1 MIEFLIRRFVPDW
14 QQVQRTDVR
23 ERYGTLAA
31 AVGILSN
38 IFLCIIK
45 GLIGLFSGSIAV
57 TADAVNNL
65 SDAGSSVITL
75 LAFKIAGKPA
85 DEEHPYG
92 HARMEYISGM
102 AVSFIII
109 LLGLELMGS
118 SFEKI
123 LHPEEVGVSALTYLV
138 LIVSIAVKLWQ
149 GMFNRNL
156 GKRISSEALLKNGGE
171 IFRVQ
176 QTMQLVA
183 KAYGIPG
190 FQVYVLANGLFV
202 SMQEEGRTI
211 TRPVES
217 GDAAGQEHLFG
228 QEHLAS
234 RAHLASQVRYVPLS
248 SVHLGR
254 VAAVNNLSR
263 EIVAQKYTVEEASR
277 KIEQIDKLP
286 FTSNAVQTLMS
297 GLGAGAFCIL
307 FGGSLLDSAAAF
319 LSGLVLWIFVLFLTA
334 RGANKI
340 MVNILASALVTAMGV
355 LFFHLFSFGD
365 SMDMIVIGS
374 IVPLLPGVPL
384 TNSIRDYLN
393 GDYLSGTI
401 RMIDAV
407 LVACCIAL
415 GVGIVLR
422 VFQLVTA

>member
-149 GMFNRNL
+149 GMFNRSL
-156 GKRISSEALLKNGGE
+156 GKRISSEALQATAADSLNDVFSTGAVLLSTLVYQFTAIPIDGWVGMLVA
-171 IFRVQ
+171 IFITVSGVKLIMETGSPLLGQAPDPQMVRELEEKITAYDGVIGIHDLQVHNYGPGRVFATVHAEVPANRDILVSHDIIDNIEREVGHEMNLNLVIHMDPVVTDDERLNQLHAQVQ
-176 QTMQLVA
+176 QIVAGIDSDLSMHDFRAVFGPTHTNLVFDVVVP
-183 KAYGIPG
+183 PG
-190 FQVYVLANGLFV
+190 F
-202 SMQEEGRTI
+202 S
-211 TRPVES
+211 
-217 GDAAGQEHLFG
+217 
-228 QEHLAS
+228 
-234 RAHLASQVRYVPLS
+234 LS
-248 SVHLGR
+248 DSE
-254 VAAVNNLSR
+254 LSR
-263 EIVAQKYTVEEASR
+263 R
-277 KIEQIDKLP
+277 IEQQ
-286 FTSNAVQTLMS
+286 VQTLGS
-297 GLGAGAFCIL
+297 YFC
-307 FGGSLLDSAAAF
+307 
-319 LSGLVLWIFVLFLTA
+319 
-334 RGANKI
+334 
-340 MVNILASALVTAMGV
+340 
-355 LFFHLFSFGD
+355 
-365 SMDMIVIGS
+365 VIT
-374 IVPLLPGVPL
+374 VDHNYAYFPQ
-384 TNSIRDYLN
+384 N
-393 GDYLSGTI
+393 
-401 RMIDAV
+401 AK
-407 LVACCIAL
+407 
-415 GVGIVLR
+415 
-422 VFQLVTA
+422 

>member
-156 GKRISSEALLKNGGE
+156 GKRISSEALQATAADSLNDVFSTGAVLLSTLVYQFTAIPIDGW
-171 IFRVQ
+171 VG
-176 QTMQLVA
+176 MLVA
-183 KAYGIPG
+183 IFITVSGVKLIMETGSPLLGQAPDPQMVRELEEKITAYDGVIGIHDRQVHNYGPGRVFATVHAEVPANRDILVSHDIIDNIEREVGHEMNLNLVIHMDPVVTDDERLNQLHAQVQLIVAGIDSNLSMHDFRAVFGPTHTNLVFDVVVPPG
-190 FQVYVLANGLFV
+190 F
-202 SMQEEGRTI
+202 S
-211 TRPVES
+211 
-217 GDAAGQEHLFG
+217 
-228 QEHLAS
+228 
-234 RAHLASQVRYVPLS
+234 LS
-248 SVHLGR
+248 DR
-254 VAAVNNLSR
+254 ELSR
-263 EIVAQKYTVEEASR
+263 R
-277 KIEQIDKLP
+277 IEQQ
-286 FTSNAVQTLMS
+286 VQTL
-297 GLGAGAFCIL
+297 
-307 FGGSLLDSAAAF
+307 GSYF
-319 LSGLVLWIFVLFLTA
+319 
-334 RGANKI
+334 
-340 MVNILASALVTAMGV
+340 
-355 LFFHLFSFGD
+355 
-365 SMDMIVIGS
+365 
-374 IVPLLPGVPL
+374 
-384 TNSIRDYLN
+384 
-393 GDYLSGTI
+393 
-401 RMIDAV
+401 
-407 LVACCIAL
+407 
-415 GVGIVLR
+415 
-422 VFQLVTA
+422 

>member
-149 GMFNRNL
+149 GMFNRSL
-156 GKRISSEALLKNGGE
+156 GKRISSEVLQATAADSLNDVFSTGAVLLSTLVYQFTAIPIDGWVGMLVA
-171 IFRVQ
+171 IFITVSGVKLIMETGSPLLGQAPDPQMVQELEEKITAYDGVIGIHDLQVHNYGPGRVFATVHAEVPANRDILVSHDIIDNIEREVGHEMNLNLVIHMDPVVTDDERLNQLHAQVQ
-176 QTMQLVA
+176 QIVAGIDSNLSMHDFRAVFGPTHTNLVFDVVVP
-183 KAYGIPG
+183 PG
-190 FQVYVLANGLFV
+190 F
-202 SMQEEGRTI
+202 S
-211 TRPVES
+211 
-217 GDAAGQEHLFG
+217 
-228 QEHLAS
+228 
-234 RAHLASQVRYVPLS
+234 LS
-248 SVHLGR
+248 DSE
-254 VAAVNNLSR
+254 LSR
-263 EIVAQKYTVEEASR
+263 R
-277 KIEQIDKLP
+277 IEQQ
-286 FTSNAVQTLMS
+286 VQTLGS
-297 GLGAGAFCIL
+297 YFC
-307 FGGSLLDSAAAF
+307 
-319 LSGLVLWIFVLFLTA
+319 
-334 RGANKI
+334 
-340 MVNILASALVTAMGV
+340 
-355 LFFHLFSFGD
+355 
-365 SMDMIVIGS
+365 VIT
-374 IVPLLPGVPL
+374 VDHNYAYFPQ
-384 TNSIRDYLN
+384 N
-393 GDYLSGTI
+393 
-401 RMIDAV
+401 AK
-407 LVACCIAL
+407 
-415 GVGIVLR
+415 
-422 VFQLVTA
+422 

>member
-45 GLIGLFSGSIAV
+45 GLIGLFSGSIAI

-156 GKRISSEALLKNGGE
+156 GKRISSEALQATAADSLNDVFSTGAVLLSTLVYQFTAIPIDGWVGMLVA
-171 IFRVQ
+171 IFITISGVKLIMETGSPLLGQAPDPQMVQELEEKITAYDGVIGIHDLQVHNYGPGRVFATVHAEVPANRDILVSHDIIDNIEREVGHEMNLNLVIHMDPVVTDDERLNQLHAQVQ
-176 QTMQLVA
+176 QIVAGIDSNLSMHDFRAVFGPTHTNLVFDVVVP
-183 KAYGIPG
+183 PG
-190 FQVYVLANGLFV
+190 F
-202 SMQEEGRTI
+202 S
-211 TRPVES
+211 
-217 GDAAGQEHLFG
+217 
-228 QEHLAS
+228 
-234 RAHLASQVRYVPLS
+234 LS
-248 SVHLGR
+248 DSE
-254 VAAVNNLSR
+254 LSR
-263 EIVAQKYTVEEASR
+263 R
-277 KIEQIDKLP
+277 IEQQ
-286 FTSNAVQTLMS
+286 VQTLGS
-297 GLGAGAFCIL
+297 YFC
-307 FGGSLLDSAAAF
+307 
-319 LSGLVLWIFVLFLTA
+319 
-334 RGANKI
+334 
-340 MVNILASALVTAMGV
+340 
-355 LFFHLFSFGD
+355 
-365 SMDMIVIGS
+365 VIT
-374 IVPLLPGVPL
+374 VDHNYAYFPQ
-384 TNSIRDYLN
+384 N
-393 GDYLSGTI
+393 
-401 RMIDAV
+401 AK
-407 LVACCIAL
+407 
-415 GVGIVLR
+415 
-422 VFQLVTA
+422 

>member
-85 DEEHPYG
+85 DEEHPFG

-156 GKRISSEALLKNGGE
+156 GKRISSEALQATAADSLNDVFSTGAVLLSTLVYQFTAIPIDGWVGMLVA
-171 IFRVQ
+171 IFITVSGVKLIMETGSPLLGQAPDPQMVRELEEKITAYDGVIGIHDLQVHNYGPGRVFATVHAEVPANRDILVSHDIIDNIEREVGHEMNLNLVIHMDPVVTDDERLNQLHAQVQ
-176 QTMQLVA
+176 QIVAGIDSNLSMHDFRAVFGPTHTNLVFDVVVP
-183 KAYGIPG
+183 PG
-190 FQVYVLANGLFV
+190 F
-202 SMQEEGRTI
+202 S
-211 TRPVES
+211 
-217 GDAAGQEHLFG
+217 
-228 QEHLAS
+228 
-234 RAHLASQVRYVPLS
+234 LS
-248 SVHLGR
+248 DSE
-254 VAAVNNLSR
+254 LSR
-263 EIVAQKYTVEEASR
+263 R
-277 KIEQIDKLP
+277 IEQQ
-286 FTSNAVQTLMS
+286 VQTLGS
-297 GLGAGAFCIL
+297 YFC
-307 FGGSLLDSAAAF
+307 
-319 LSGLVLWIFVLFLTA
+319 
-334 RGANKI
+334 
-340 MVNILASALVTAMGV
+340 
-355 LFFHLFSFGD
+355 
-365 SMDMIVIGS
+365 VIT
-374 IVPLLPGVPL
+374 VDHNYAYFPQ
-384 TNSIRDYLN
+384 N
-393 GDYLSGTI
+393 
-401 RMIDAV
+401 AK
-407 LVACCIAL
+407 
-415 GVGIVLR
+415 
-422 VFQLVTA
+422 

>member
-149 GMFNRNL
+149 GMFNRSL
-156 GKRISSEALLKNGGE
+156 GKRISSEALQATAADSLNDVFSTGAVLLSTLVYQFTAIPIDGWVGMLVA
-171 IFRVQ
+171 IFITVSGVKLIMETGSPLLGQAPDPQMVQELEEKITAYDGVIGIHDLQVHNYGPGRVFATVHAEVPANRDILVSHDIIDNIEREVGHEMNLNLVIHMDPVVTDDERLNQLHAQVQ
-176 QTMQLVA
+176 QIVVGIDSDLSMHDFRAVFGPTHTNLVFDVVVP
-183 KAYGIPG
+183 PG
-190 FQVYVLANGLFV
+190 F
-202 SMQEEGRTI
+202 S
-211 TRPVES
+211 
-217 GDAAGQEHLFG
+217 
-228 QEHLAS
+228 
-234 RAHLASQVRYVPLS
+234 LS
-248 SVHLGR
+248 DSE
-254 VAAVNNLSR
+254 LSR
-263 EIVAQKYTVEEASR
+263 R
-277 KIEQIDKLP
+277 IEQQ
-286 FTSNAVQTLMS
+286 VQTLGS
-297 GLGAGAFCIL
+297 YFC
-307 FGGSLLDSAAAF
+307 
-319 LSGLVLWIFVLFLTA
+319 
-334 RGANKI
+334 
-340 MVNILASALVTAMGV
+340 
-355 LFFHLFSFGD
+355 
-365 SMDMIVIGS
+365 VIT
-374 IVPLLPGVPL
+374 VDHNYAYFPQ
-384 TNSIRDYLN
+384 N
-393 GDYLSGTI
+393 
-401 RMIDAV
+401 AK
-407 LVACCIAL
+407 
-415 GVGIVLR
+415 
-422 VFQLVTA
+422 

>member
-156 GKRISSEALLKNGGE
+156 GKRISSEALQATAADSLNDVFSTGAVLLSTLVYQFTAIPIDGWVGMLVA
-171 IFRVQ
+171 IFITVSGVKLIMETGSPLLGQAPDPQMVQELEEKITAYDGVIGIHDLQVHNYGPGRVFATVHAEVPANRDILVSHDIIDNIEREVGHEMNLNLVIHMDPVVTDDERLNQLHAQVQ
-176 QTMQLVA
+176 QIVAGIDSNLSMHDLRAVFGPTHTNLVFDVVVP
-183 KAYGIPG
+183 PG
-190 FQVYVLANGLFV
+190 F
-202 SMQEEGRTI
+202 S
-211 TRPVES
+211 
-217 GDAAGQEHLFG
+217 
-228 QEHLAS
+228 
-234 RAHLASQVRYVPLS
+234 LS
-248 SVHLGR
+248 DSE
-254 VAAVNNLSR
+254 LSR
-263 EIVAQKYTVEEASR
+263 R
-277 KIEQIDKLP
+277 IEQQ
-286 FTSNAVQTLMS
+286 VQTLGS
-297 GLGAGAFCIL
+297 YFC
-307 FGGSLLDSAAAF
+307 
-319 LSGLVLWIFVLFLTA
+319 
-334 RGANKI
+334 
-340 MVNILASALVTAMGV
+340 
-355 LFFHLFSFGD
+355 
-365 SMDMIVIGS
+365 VIT
-374 IVPLLPGVPL
+374 VDHNYAYFPQ
-384 TNSIRDYLN
+384 N
-393 GDYLSGTI
+393 
-401 RMIDAV
+401 AK
-407 LVACCIAL
+407 
-415 GVGIVLR
+415 
-422 VFQLVTA
+422 

>member
-149 GMFNRNL
+149 GMFNRSL
-156 GKRISSEALLKNGGE
+156 GKRISSEALQATAADSLNDVFSTGAVLLSTLVYQFTAIPIDGWVGMLVA
-171 IFRVQ
+171 IFITVSGVKLIMETGSPLLGQAPDPQMVRELEEKITAYDGVIGIHDLQVHNYGPGRVFATVHAEVPANRDILVSHDIIDNIEREVGHEMNLNLVIHMDPVVTDDERLNHLHAQVQ
-176 QTMQLVA
+176 QIVVGIDSNLSMHDFRAVFGPTHTNLVFDVVVP
-183 KAYGIPG
+183 PG
-190 FQVYVLANGLFV
+190 F
-202 SMQEEGRTI
+202 S
-211 TRPVES
+211 
-217 GDAAGQEHLFG
+217 
-228 QEHLAS
+228 
-234 RAHLASQVRYVPLS
+234 LS
-248 SVHLGR
+248 DSE
-254 VAAVNNLSR
+254 LSR
-263 EIVAQKYTVEEASR
+263 R
-277 KIEQIDKLP
+277 IEQQ
-286 FTSNAVQTLMS
+286 VQTLGS
-297 GLGAGAFCIL
+297 YFC
-307 FGGSLLDSAAAF
+307 
-319 LSGLVLWIFVLFLTA
+319 
-334 RGANKI
+334 
-340 MVNILASALVTAMGV
+340 
-355 LFFHLFSFGD
+355 
-365 SMDMIVIGS
+365 VIT
-374 IVPLLPGVPL
+374 VDHNYAYFPQ
-384 TNSIRDYLN
+384 N
-393 GDYLSGTI
+393 
-401 RMIDAV
+401 AK
-407 LVACCIAL
+407 
-415 GVGIVLR
+415 
-422 VFQLVTA
+422 

>member
-1 MIEFLIRRFVPDW
+1 MIEFLIRRFVPDR

-156 GKRISSEALLKNGGE
+156 GKRISSEALQATAADSLNDVFSTGAVLLSTLVYQFTAIPIDGWVGMLVA
-171 IFRVQ
+171 IFITVSGVKLIMETGSPLLGQAPDPQMVRELEEKITAYDGVIGIHDLQVHNYGPGRVFATVHAEVPANRDILVSHDIIDNIEREVGHEMNLNLVIHMDPVVTDDERLNQLHAQVQ
-176 QTMQLVA
+176 QIVAGIDSNLSMHDFRAVFGPTHTNLVFDVVVP
-183 KAYGIPG
+183 PG
-190 FQVYVLANGLFV
+190 F
-202 SMQEEGRTI
+202 S
-211 TRPVES
+211 
-217 GDAAGQEHLFG
+217 
-228 QEHLAS
+228 
-234 RAHLASQVRYVPLS
+234 LS
-248 SVHLGR
+248 DSE
-254 VAAVNNLSR
+254 LSR
-263 EIVAQKYTVEEASR
+263 R
-277 KIEQIDKLP
+277 IEQQ
-286 FTSNAVQTLMS
+286 VQTLGS
-297 GLGAGAFCIL
+297 YFC
-307 FGGSLLDSAAAF
+307 
-319 LSGLVLWIFVLFLTA
+319 
-334 RGANKI
+334 
-340 MVNILASALVTAMGV
+340 
-355 LFFHLFSFGD
+355 
-365 SMDMIVIGS
+365 VIT
-374 IVPLLPGVPL
+374 VDHNYAYFPQ
-384 TNSIRDYLN
+384 N
-393 GDYLSGTI
+393 
-401 RMIDAV
+401 AK
-407 LVACCIAL
+407 
-415 GVGIVLR
+415 
-422 VFQLVTA
+422 

>member
-1 MIEFLIRRFVPDW
+1 
-14 QQVQRTDVR
+14 
-23 ERYGTLAA
+23 
-31 AVGILSN
+31 
-38 IFLCIIK
+38 
-45 GLIGLFSGSIAV
+45 
-57 TADAVNNL
+57 
-65 SDAGSSVITL
+65 
-75 LAFKIAGKPA
+75 
-85 DEEHPYG
+85 
-92 HARMEYISGM
+92 
-102 AVSFIII
+102 
-109 LLGLELMGS
+109 
-118 SFEKI
+118 
-123 LHPEEVGVSALTYLV
+123 
-138 LIVSIAVKLWQ
+138 
-149 GMFNRNL
+149 
-156 GKRISSEALLKNGGE
+156 
-171 IFRVQ
+171 
-176 QTMQLVA
+176 
-183 KAYGIPG
+183 
-190 FQVYVLANGLFV
+190 
-202 SMQEEGRTI
+202 MQEEGRTI

-234 RAHLASQVRYVPLS
+234 QAHLASQVRYVPLS

>member
-156 GKRISSEALLKNGGE
+156 GKRISSEALQATAADSLNDVFSTGAVLLSTLVYQFTAIPIDGWVGMLVAIFITVSGVKLIMETGSPLLGQAPDPQMVRELEEKITAYDGVIGIHDLQVHNYGPGRVFATVHAEVPANRDILVSHE
-171 IFRVQ
+171 IIDNIEREVGHEMNLNLVIHMDPVVTDDERLNQLHAQVQ
-176 QTMQLVA
+176 QIVVGIDSNLSMHDFRAVFGPTHTNLVFDVVVP
-183 KAYGIPG
+183 PG
-190 FQVYVLANGLFV
+190 F
-202 SMQEEGRTI
+202 S
-211 TRPVES
+211 
-217 GDAAGQEHLFG
+217 
-228 QEHLAS
+228 
-234 RAHLASQVRYVPLS
+234 LS
-248 SVHLGR
+248 DSE
-254 VAAVNNLSR
+254 LSR
-263 EIVAQKYTVEEASR
+263 R
-277 KIEQIDKLP
+277 IEQQ
-286 FTSNAVQTLMS
+286 VQTLGS
-297 GLGAGAFCIL
+297 YFC
-307 FGGSLLDSAAAF
+307 
-319 LSGLVLWIFVLFLTA
+319 
-334 RGANKI
+334 
-340 MVNILASALVTAMGV
+340 
-355 LFFHLFSFGD
+355 
-365 SMDMIVIGS
+365 VIT
-374 IVPLLPGVPL
+374 VDHNYAYFPQ
-384 TNSIRDYLN
+384 N
-393 GDYLSGTI
+393 
-401 RMIDAV
+401 AK
-407 LVACCIAL
+407 
-415 GVGIVLR
+415 
-422 VFQLVTA
+422 

>member
-149 GMFNRNL
+149 GMFNRSL
-156 GKRISSEALLKNGGE
+156 GKRISSEALQAIAADSLNDVFSTGAVLLSTLVYQFTAIPIDGWVGMLVA
-171 IFRVQ
+171 IFITVSGVKLIMETGSPLLGQAPDPQMVRELEEKITAYDGVIGIHDLQVHNYGPGRVFATVHAEVPANRDILVSHDIIDNIEREVGHEMNLNLVIHMDPVVTDDERLNQLHAQVQ
-176 QTMQLVA
+176 QIVAGIDSNLSMHDFRAVFGPTHTNLVFDVVVP
-183 KAYGIPG
+183 PG
-190 FQVYVLANGLFV
+190 F
-202 SMQEEGRTI
+202 S
-211 TRPVES
+211 
-217 GDAAGQEHLFG
+217 
-228 QEHLAS
+228 
-234 RAHLASQVRYVPLS
+234 LS
-248 SVHLGR
+248 DSE
-254 VAAVNNLSR
+254 LSR
-263 EIVAQKYTVEEASR
+263 R
-277 KIEQIDKLP
+277 IEQQ
-286 FTSNAVQTLMS
+286 VQTLGS
-297 GLGAGAFCIL
+297 YFC
-307 FGGSLLDSAAAF
+307 
-319 LSGLVLWIFVLFLTA
+319 
-334 RGANKI
+334 
-340 MVNILASALVTAMGV
+340 
-355 LFFHLFSFGD
+355 
-365 SMDMIVIGS
+365 VIT
-374 IVPLLPGVPL
+374 VDHNYAYFPQ
-384 TNSIRDYLN
+384 N
-393 GDYLSGTI
+393 
-401 RMIDAV
+401 AK
-407 LVACCIAL
+407 
-415 GVGIVLR
+415 
-422 VFQLVTA
+422 

>member
-31 AVGILSN
+31 VVGILSN

-156 GKRISSEALLKNGGE
+156 GKRISSEALQATAADSLNDVFSTGAVLLSTLVYQFTAIPIDGWVGMLVA
-171 IFRVQ
+171 IFITVSGVKLIMETGSPLLGQAPDPQMVQELEEKITAYDGVIGIHDLQVHNYGPGRVFATVHAEVPANRDILVSHDIIDNIEREVGHEMNLNLVIHMDPVVTDDERLNQLHAQVQ
-176 QTMQLVA
+176 QIVAGIDSNLSMHDFRAVFGPTHTNLVFDVVVP
-183 KAYGIPG
+183 PG
-190 FQVYVLANGLFV
+190 F
-202 SMQEEGRTI
+202 S
-211 TRPVES
+211 
-217 GDAAGQEHLFG
+217 
-228 QEHLAS
+228 
-234 RAHLASQVRYVPLS
+234 LS
-248 SVHLGR
+248 DSE
-254 VAAVNNLSR
+254 LSR
-263 EIVAQKYTVEEASR
+263 R
-277 KIEQIDKLP
+277 IEQQ
-286 FTSNAVQTLMS
+286 VQTLGS
-297 GLGAGAFCIL
+297 YFC
-307 FGGSLLDSAAAF
+307 
-319 LSGLVLWIFVLFLTA
+319 
-334 RGANKI
+334 
-340 MVNILASALVTAMGV
+340 
-355 LFFHLFSFGD
+355 
-365 SMDMIVIGS
+365 VIT
-374 IVPLLPGVPL
+374 VDHNYAYFPQ
-384 TNSIRDYLN
+384 N
-393 GDYLSGTI
+393 
-401 RMIDAV
+401 AK
-407 LVACCIAL
+407 
-415 GVGIVLR
+415 
-422 VFQLVTA
+422 

>member
-109 LLGLELMGS
+109 LLGLELIGS

-156 GKRISSEALLKNGGE
+156 GKRISSEALQATAADSLNDVFSTGAVLLSTLVYQFTAIPIDGWVGMLVA
-171 IFRVQ
+171 IFITVSGVKLIMETGSPLLGQAPDPQMVRELEEKITAYDGVIGIHDLQVHNYGPGRVFATVHVEVPANRDILVSHDIIDNIERDFQRDMGIQLVIHLDPVVTGDERLNQLHAQVQ
-176 QTMQLVA
+176 QIVAGIDSNLSMHDFRAVFGPTHTNLVFDVVVP
-183 KAYGIPG
+183 PG
-190 FQVYVLANGLFV
+190 F
-202 SMQEEGRTI
+202 S
-211 TRPVES
+211 
-217 GDAAGQEHLFG
+217 
-228 QEHLAS
+228 
-234 RAHLASQVRYVPLS
+234 LS
-248 SVHLGR
+248 DSE
-254 VAAVNNLSR
+254 LSR
-263 EIVAQKYTVEEASR
+263 R
-277 KIEQIDKLP
+277 IEQQ
-286 FTSNAVQTLMS
+286 VQTLGS
-297 GLGAGAFCIL
+297 YFC
-307 FGGSLLDSAAAF
+307 
-319 LSGLVLWIFVLFLTA
+319 
-334 RGANKI
+334 
-340 MVNILASALVTAMGV
+340 
-355 LFFHLFSFGD
+355 
-365 SMDMIVIGS
+365 VIT
-374 IVPLLPGVPL
+374 VDHNYAYFPQ
-384 TNSIRDYLN
+384 N
-393 GDYLSGTI
+393 
-401 RMIDAV
+401 AK
-407 LVACCIAL
+407 
-415 GVGIVLR
+415 
-422 VFQLVTA
+422 

>member
-1 MIEFLIRRFVPDW
+1 MEQSRR
-14 QQVQRTDVR
+14 
-23 ERYGTLAA
+23 A
-31 AVGILSN
+31 
-38 IFLCIIK
+38 
-45 GLIGLFSGSIAV
+45 
-57 TADAVNNL
+57 
-65 SDAGSSVITL
+65 
-75 LAFKIAGKPA
+75 
-85 DEEHPYG
+85 
-92 HARMEYISGM
+92 
-102 AVSFIII
+102 
-109 LLGLELMGS
+109 LELVTRIG
-118 SFEKI
+118 
-123 LHPEEVGVSALTYLV
+123 EV
-138 LIVSIAVKLWQ
+138 
-149 GMFNRNL
+149 
-156 GKRISSEALLKNGGE
+156 LLKNGGE

-217 GDAAGQEHLFG
+217 GDAAGREHLFG

-234 RAHLASQVRYVPLS
+234 QAHLASQVRYVPLS

>member
-156 GKRISSEALLKNGGE
+156 GKRISSEALQATAADSLNDVFSTGAVLLSTLVYQFTAIPIDGWVGMLVA
-171 IFRVQ
+171 IFITVSGVKLIMETGSPLLGQAPDPQMVRELEEKITAYDGVIGIHDLQVHNYGPGRVFATVHVEVPANRDILVSHDIIDNIEREVGHEMNLNLVIHMDPVVTDDERLNQLHAQVQ
-176 QTMQLVA
+176 QIVAGIDSDLSMHDFRAVFGPTHTNLVFDVVVP
-183 KAYGIPG
+183 PG
-190 FQVYVLANGLFV
+190 F
-202 SMQEEGRTI
+202 S
-211 TRPVES
+211 
-217 GDAAGQEHLFG
+217 
-228 QEHLAS
+228 
-234 RAHLASQVRYVPLS
+234 LS
-248 SVHLGR
+248 DSE
-254 VAAVNNLSR
+254 LSR
-263 EIVAQKYTVEEASR
+263 R
-277 KIEQIDKLP
+277 IEQQ
-286 FTSNAVQTLMS
+286 VQTLGS
-297 GLGAGAFCIL
+297 YFC
-307 FGGSLLDSAAAF
+307 
-319 LSGLVLWIFVLFLTA
+319 
-334 RGANKI
+334 
-340 MVNILASALVTAMGV
+340 
-355 LFFHLFSFGD
+355 
-365 SMDMIVIGS
+365 VIT
-374 IVPLLPGVPL
+374 VDHNYAYFPQ
-384 TNSIRDYLN
+384 N
-393 GDYLSGTI
+393 
-401 RMIDAV
+401 AK
-407 LVACCIAL
+407 
-415 GVGIVLR
+415 
-422 VFQLVTA
+422 

>member
-45 GLIGLFSGSIAV
+45 GLIGLFSGSIAI

-156 GKRISSEALLKNGGE
+156 GKRISSEALQATAADSLNDVFSTGAVLLSTLVYQFTAIPIDGWVGMLVA
-171 IFRVQ
+171 IFITVSGVKLIMETGSPLLGQAPDPQMVRELEEKITAYDGVIGIHDLQVHNYGPGRVFATVHAEVPANRDILVSHDIIDNIEREVGHEMNLNLVIHMDPVVTDDERLNQLHAQVQ
-176 QTMQLVA
+176 QIVAGIDSNLSMHDFRAVFGPTHTNLVFDVVVP
-183 KAYGIPG
+183 PG
-190 FQVYVLANGLFV
+190 F
-202 SMQEEGRTI
+202 S
-211 TRPVES
+211 
-217 GDAAGQEHLFG
+217 
-228 QEHLAS
+228 
-234 RAHLASQVRYVPLS
+234 LS
-248 SVHLGR
+248 DSE
-254 VAAVNNLSR
+254 LSR
-263 EIVAQKYTVEEASR
+263 R
-277 KIEQIDKLP
+277 IEQQ
-286 FTSNAVQTLMS
+286 VQTLGS
-297 GLGAGAFCIL
+297 YFC
-307 FGGSLLDSAAAF
+307 
-319 LSGLVLWIFVLFLTA
+319 
-334 RGANKI
+334 
-340 MVNILASALVTAMGV
+340 
-355 LFFHLFSFGD
+355 
-365 SMDMIVIGS
+365 VIT
-374 IVPLLPGVPL
+374 VDHNYAYFPQ
-384 TNSIRDYLN
+384 N
-393 GDYLSGTI
+393 
-401 RMIDAV
+401 AK
-407 LVACCIAL
+407 
-415 GVGIVLR
+415 
-422 VFQLVTA
+422 

>member
-14 QQVQRTDVR
+14 QQVQHTDVR

-149 GMFNRNL
+149 GMFNRSL
-156 GKRISSEALLKNGGE
+156 GKRISSEALQATAADSLNDVFSTGAVLLSTLVYQFTAIPIDGWVGMLVA
-171 IFRVQ
+171 IFITVSGVKLIMETGSPLLGQAPDPQMVQELEEKITAYDGVIGIHDLQVHNYGPGRVFATVHAEVPANRDILVSHDIIDNIEREVGHEMNLNLVIHMDPVVTDDERLNQLHAQVQ
-176 QTMQLVA
+176 QIVAGIDSNLSMHDFRAVFGPTHTNLVFDVVVP
-183 KAYGIPG
+183 PG
-190 FQVYVLANGLFV
+190 F
-202 SMQEEGRTI
+202 S
-211 TRPVES
+211 
-217 GDAAGQEHLFG
+217 
-228 QEHLAS
+228 
-234 RAHLASQVRYVPLS
+234 LS
-248 SVHLGR
+248 DSE
-254 VAAVNNLSR
+254 LSR
-263 EIVAQKYTVEEASR
+263 R
-277 KIEQIDKLP
+277 IEQQ
-286 FTSNAVQTLMS
+286 VQTLGS
-297 GLGAGAFCIL
+297 YFC
-307 FGGSLLDSAAAF
+307 
-319 LSGLVLWIFVLFLTA
+319 
-334 RGANKI
+334 
-340 MVNILASALVTAMGV
+340 
-355 LFFHLFSFGD
+355 
-365 SMDMIVIGS
+365 VIT
-374 IVPLLPGVPL
+374 VDHNYAYFPQ
-384 TNSIRDYLN
+384 N
-393 GDYLSGTI
+393 
-401 RMIDAV
+401 AK
-407 LVACCIAL
+407 
-415 GVGIVLR
+415 
-422 VFQLVTA
+422 

>member
-156 GKRISSEALLKNGGE
+156 GKRISSEALQATAADSLNDVFSTGAVLLSTLVYQFTAIPIDGWVGMLVA
-171 IFRVQ
+171 IFITVSGVKLIMETGSPLLGQAPDPQMVRELEEKITAYDGVIGIHDLQVHNYGPGRVFATVHAEVPANRDILVSHDIIDNIEREVGHEMNLNLVIHMDPVVTDDERLNQLHAQVQ
-176 QTMQLVA
+176 QIVVGIDSNLSMHDFRAVFGPTHTNLVFDVVVP
-183 KAYGIPG
+183 PG
-190 FQVYVLANGLFV
+190 FSV
-202 SMQEEGRTI
+202 SDSE
-211 TRPVES
+211 
-217 GDAAGQEHLFG
+217 
-228 QEHLAS
+228 
-234 RAHLASQVRYVPLS
+234 
-248 SVHLGR
+248 
-254 VAAVNNLSR
+254 LSR
-263 EIVAQKYTVEEASR
+263 R
-277 KIEQIDKLP
+277 IEQQ
-286 FTSNAVQTLMS
+286 VQTLGS
-297 GLGAGAFCIL
+297 YFC
-307 FGGSLLDSAAAF
+307 
-319 LSGLVLWIFVLFLTA
+319 
-334 RGANKI
+334 
-340 MVNILASALVTAMGV
+340 
-355 LFFHLFSFGD
+355 
-365 SMDMIVIGS
+365 VIT
-374 IVPLLPGVPL
+374 VDHNYAYFPQ
-384 TNSIRDYLN
+384 N
-393 GDYLSGTI
+393 
-401 RMIDAV
+401 AK
-407 LVACCIAL
+407 
-415 GVGIVLR
+415 
-422 VFQLVTA
+422 

>member
-92 HARMEYISGM
+92 HARLEYISGM

-156 GKRISSEALLKNGGE
+156 GKRISSEALQATAADSLNDVFSTGAVLLSTLVYQFTAIPIDGWVGMLVA
-171 IFRVQ
+171 IFITVSGVKLIMETGSPLLGQAPDPQMVRELEEKITAYDGVIGIHDLQVHNYGPGRVFATVHAEVPANRDILVSHDIIDNIEREVGHEMNLNLVIHMDPVVTDDERLNQLHAQVQ
-176 QTMQLVA
+176 QIVAGIDSNLSMHDFRAVFGPTHTNLVFDVVVP
-183 KAYGIPG
+183 PG
-190 FQVYVLANGLFV
+190 F
-202 SMQEEGRTI
+202 S
-211 TRPVES
+211 
-217 GDAAGQEHLFG
+217 
-228 QEHLAS
+228 
-234 RAHLASQVRYVPLS
+234 LS
-248 SVHLGR
+248 DSE
-254 VAAVNNLSR
+254 LSR
-263 EIVAQKYTVEEASR
+263 R
-277 KIEQIDKLP
+277 IEQQ
-286 FTSNAVQTLMS
+286 VQTLGS
-297 GLGAGAFCIL
+297 YFC
-307 FGGSLLDSAAAF
+307 
-319 LSGLVLWIFVLFLTA
+319 
-334 RGANKI
+334 
-340 MVNILASALVTAMGV
+340 
-355 LFFHLFSFGD
+355 
-365 SMDMIVIGS
+365 VIT
-374 IVPLLPGVPL
+374 VDHNYAYFPQ
-384 TNSIRDYLN
+384 N
-393 GDYLSGTI
+393 
-401 RMIDAV
+401 AK
-407 LVACCIAL
+407 
-415 GVGIVLR
+415 
-422 VFQLVTA
+422 

>member
-156 GKRISSEALLKNGGE
+156 GKRISSEALQATAADSLNDVFSTGAVLLSTLVYQFTAIPIDGWVGMLVA
-171 IFRVQ
+171 IFITISGVKLIMETGSPLLGQAPDPQMVRELEEKITAYDGVIGIHDLQVHNYGPGRVFATVHAEVPANRDILVSHDIIDNIEREVGHEMNLNLVIHMDPVVTDDERLNQLHAQVQ
-176 QTMQLVA
+176 QIVAGIDSNLSMHDFRAVFGPTHTNLVFDVVVP
-183 KAYGIPG
+183 PG
-190 FQVYVLANGLFV
+190 F
-202 SMQEEGRTI
+202 S
-211 TRPVES
+211 
-217 GDAAGQEHLFG
+217 
-228 QEHLAS
+228 
-234 RAHLASQVRYVPLS
+234 LS
-248 SVHLGR
+248 DSE
-254 VAAVNNLSR
+254 LSR
-263 EIVAQKYTVEEASR
+263 R
-277 KIEQIDKLP
+277 IEQQ
-286 FTSNAVQTLMS
+286 VQTLGS
-297 GLGAGAFCIL
+297 YFC
-307 FGGSLLDSAAAF
+307 
-319 LSGLVLWIFVLFLTA
+319 
-334 RGANKI
+334 
-340 MVNILASALVTAMGV
+340 
-355 LFFHLFSFGD
+355 
-365 SMDMIVIGS
+365 VIT
-374 IVPLLPGVPL
+374 VDHNYAYFPQ
-384 TNSIRDYLN
+384 N
-393 GDYLSGTI
+393 
-401 RMIDAV
+401 AK
-407 LVACCIAL
+407 
-415 GVGIVLR
+415 
-422 VFQLVTA
+422 

>member
-123 LHPEEVGVSALTYLV
+123 LHPEEVGVSALTFLV

-156 GKRISSEALLKNGGE
+156 GKRISSEALQATAADSLNDVFSTGAVLLSTLVYQFTAIPIDGWVGMLVA
-171 IFRVQ
+171 IFITVSGVKLIMETGSPLLGQAPDPQMVRELEEKITAYDGVIGIHDLQVHNYGPGRVFATVHAEVPANRDILVSHDIIDNIEREVGHEMNLNLVIHMDPVVTDDERLNQLHAQVQ
-176 QTMQLVA
+176 QIVAGIDSNLSMHDFRAVFGPTHTNLVFDVVVP
-183 KAYGIPG
+183 PG
-190 FQVYVLANGLFV
+190 F
-202 SMQEEGRTI
+202 S
-211 TRPVES
+211 
-217 GDAAGQEHLFG
+217 
-228 QEHLAS
+228 
-234 RAHLASQVRYVPLS
+234 LS
-248 SVHLGR
+248 DSE
-254 VAAVNNLSR
+254 LSR
-263 EIVAQKYTVEEASR
+263 R
-277 KIEQIDKLP
+277 IEQQ
-286 FTSNAVQTLMS
+286 VQTLGS
-297 GLGAGAFCIL
+297 YFC
-307 FGGSLLDSAAAF
+307 
-319 LSGLVLWIFVLFLTA
+319 
-334 RGANKI
+334 
-340 MVNILASALVTAMGV
+340 
-355 LFFHLFSFGD
+355 
-365 SMDMIVIGS
+365 VIT
-374 IVPLLPGVPL
+374 VDHNYAYFPQ
-384 TNSIRDYLN
+384 N
-393 GDYLSGTI
+393 
-401 RMIDAV
+401 AK
-407 LVACCIAL
+407 
-415 GVGIVLR
+415 
-422 VFQLVTA
+422 

>member
-1 MIEFLIRRFVPDW
+1 MLHWSIEIKISCRQKGETVLEQSRR
-14 QQVQRTDVR
+14 
-23 ERYGTLAA
+23 A
-31 AVGILSN
+31 
-38 IFLCIIK
+38 
-45 GLIGLFSGSIAV
+45 
-57 TADAVNNL
+57 
-65 SDAGSSVITL
+65 
-75 LAFKIAGKPA
+75 
-85 DEEHPYG
+85 
-92 HARMEYISGM
+92 
-102 AVSFIII
+102 
-109 LLGLELMGS
+109 LELVTRIG
-118 SFEKI
+118 
-123 LHPEEVGVSALTYLV
+123 EV
-138 LIVSIAVKLWQ
+138 
-149 GMFNRNL
+149 
-156 GKRISSEALLKNGGE
+156 LLKNGGE

-211 TRPVES
+211 TLPVRET
-217 GDAAGQEHLFG
+217 AAPLQEQPG
-228 QEHLAS
+228 REHLANQT
-234 RAHLASQVRYVPLS
+234 LASQVRYVPLS

-297 GLGAGAFCIL
+297 GLGAGALCVL
-307 FGGSLLDSAAAF
+307 FGGRLLDSAAAF

>member
-156 GKRISSEALLKNGGE
+156 GKRISSEALQATAADSLNDVFSTGAVLLSTLVYQFTAIPIDGWVGMLVA
-171 IFRVQ
+171 IFITVSGVKLIMETGSPQMVRELEEKITAYDGVIGIHDLQVHNYGPGRVFATVHAEVPANRDILVSHDIIDNIEREVGHEMNLYLVIHMDPVVTDDERLNQLHAQVQ
-176 QTMQLVA
+176 QIVAGIDSNLSMHDFRAVFGPTHTNLVFDVVVP
-183 KAYGIPG
+183 PG
-190 FQVYVLANGLFV
+190 F
-202 SMQEEGRTI
+202 S
-211 TRPVES
+211 
-217 GDAAGQEHLFG
+217 
-228 QEHLAS
+228 
-234 RAHLASQVRYVPLS
+234 LS
-248 SVHLGR
+248 DSE
-254 VAAVNNLSR
+254 LSR
-263 EIVAQKYTVEEASR
+263 R
-277 KIEQIDKLP
+277 IEQQ
-286 FTSNAVQTLMS
+286 VQTLGS
-297 GLGAGAFCIL
+297 YFC
-307 FGGSLLDSAAAF
+307 
-319 LSGLVLWIFVLFLTA
+319 
-334 RGANKI
+334 
-340 MVNILASALVTAMGV
+340 
-355 LFFHLFSFGD
+355 
-365 SMDMIVIGS
+365 VIT
-374 IVPLLPGVPL
+374 VDHNYAYFPQ
-384 TNSIRDYLN
+384 N
-393 GDYLSGTI
+393 
-401 RMIDAV
+401 AK
-407 LVACCIAL
+407 
-415 GVGIVLR
+415 
-422 VFQLVTA
+422 

>member
-149 GMFNRNL
+149 GMFNRNV
-156 GKRISSEALLKNGGE
+156 GKRISSEALPATAADSLNDVFSTGAVLLSTLVYQFTAIPIDGWVGMLVA
-171 IFRVQ
+171 IFITVSGVKLIMETGSPLLGQAPDPQMVRELEEKITAYDGVIGIHDLQVHNYGPGRVFATVHAEVPANRDILVSHDIIDNIEREVGHEMNLNLVIHMDPVVTDDERLNQLHAQVQ
-176 QTMQLVA
+176 QIVVGIDSNLSMHDFRAVFGPTHTNLVFDVVVP
-183 KAYGIPG
+183 PG
-190 FQVYVLANGLFV
+190 F
-202 SMQEEGRTI
+202 S
-211 TRPVES
+211 
-217 GDAAGQEHLFG
+217 
-228 QEHLAS
+228 
-234 RAHLASQVRYVPLS
+234 LS
-248 SVHLGR
+248 DSE
-254 VAAVNNLSR
+254 LSR
-263 EIVAQKYTVEEASR
+263 R
-277 KIEQIDKLP
+277 IEQQ
-286 FTSNAVQTLMS
+286 VQTLGS
-297 GLGAGAFCIL
+297 YFC
-307 FGGSLLDSAAAF
+307 
-319 LSGLVLWIFVLFLTA
+319 
-334 RGANKI
+334 
-340 MVNILASALVTAMGV
+340 
-355 LFFHLFSFGD
+355 
-365 SMDMIVIGS
+365 VIT
-374 IVPLLPGVPL
+374 VDHNYAYFPQ
-384 TNSIRDYLN
+384 N
-393 GDYLSGTI
+393 
-401 RMIDAV
+401 AK
-407 LVACCIAL
+407 
-415 GVGIVLR
+415 
-422 VFQLVTA
+422 

>member
-156 GKRISSEALLKNGGE
+156 GKRISSEALQATAADSLNDVFSTGAVLLSTLVYQFTAIPIDGWVGMLVA
-171 IFRVQ
+171 IFITVSGVKLIMETGSPLLGQAPDPQMVQELEEKITAYDGVIGIHDLQVHNYGPGRVFATVHAEVPANRDILVSHDIIDNIEREVGHEMNLNLVIHMDPVVTDDERLNQLHAQVQ
-176 QTMQLVA
+176 QIVAGIDSNLSMHDFRAVFGPTHTNLVFDVVVP
-183 KAYGIPG
+183 PG
-190 FQVYVLANGLFV
+190 F
-202 SMQEEGRTI
+202 S
-211 TRPVES
+211 
-217 GDAAGQEHLFG
+217 
-228 QEHLAS
+228 
-234 RAHLASQVRYVPLS
+234 LS
-248 SVHLGR
+248 DSE
-254 VAAVNNLSR
+254 LSR
-263 EIVAQKYTVEEASR
+263 R
-277 KIEQIDKLP
+277 IEQQ
-286 FTSNAVQTLMS
+286 VQTLGS
-297 GLGAGAFCIL
+297 YFC
-307 FGGSLLDSAAAF
+307 
-319 LSGLVLWIFVLFLTA
+319 
-334 RGANKI
+334 
-340 MVNILASALVTAMGV
+340 
-355 LFFHLFSFGD
+355 
-365 SMDMIVIGS
+365 VIT
-374 IVPLLPGVPL
+374 VDHNYAYFPQ
-384 TNSIRDYLN
+384 N
-393 GDYLSGTI
+393 
-401 RMIDAV
+401 AK
-407 LVACCIAL
+407 
-415 GVGIVLR
+415 
-422 VFQLVTA
+422 

>member
-156 GKRISSEALLKNGGE
+156 GKRISSEALQATAADSLNDVFSTGAVLLSTLVYQFTAIPIDGWVGMLVA
-171 IFRVQ
+171 IFITVSGVKLIMETGSPLLGQAPDPQMVRGLEEKITAYDGVIGIHDLQVHNYGPGRVFATVHAEVPANRDILVSHDIIDNIEREVGHEMNLNLVIHMDPVVTDDERLNQLHAQVQ
-176 QTMQLVA
+176 QIVAGIDSNLSMHDFRAVFGPTHTNLVFDVVVP
-183 KAYGIPG
+183 PG
-190 FQVYVLANGLFV
+190 F
-202 SMQEEGRTI
+202 S
-211 TRPVES
+211 
-217 GDAAGQEHLFG
+217 
-228 QEHLAS
+228 
-234 RAHLASQVRYVPLS
+234 LS
-248 SVHLGR
+248 DSE
-254 VAAVNNLSR
+254 LSR
-263 EIVAQKYTVEEASR
+263 R
-277 KIEQIDKLP
+277 IEQQ
-286 FTSNAVQTLMS
+286 VQTLGS
-297 GLGAGAFCIL
+297 YFC
-307 FGGSLLDSAAAF
+307 
-319 LSGLVLWIFVLFLTA
+319 
-334 RGANKI
+334 
-340 MVNILASALVTAMGV
+340 
-355 LFFHLFSFGD
+355 
-365 SMDMIVIGS
+365 VIT
-374 IVPLLPGVPL
+374 VDHNYAYFPQ
-384 TNSIRDYLN
+384 N
-393 GDYLSGTI
+393 
-401 RMIDAV
+401 AK
-407 LVACCIAL
+407 
-415 GVGIVLR
+415 
-422 VFQLVTA
+422 

>member
-156 GKRISSEALLKNGGE
+156 GKRISSEALQATAADSLNDVFSTGAVLLSTLVYQFTAIPIDGWVGMLVA
-171 IFRVQ
+171 IFITVSGVKLIMETGSPLLGQAPDPQMVRELEEKITAYDGVIGIHDLQVHNYGPGRVFATVHAEVPANRDILVSHDIIDNIEREVGHEMNLNLVIHMDPVVTDDERLNQLHAQVQ
-176 QTMQLVA
+176 QIVVGIDSNLSMHDFRAVFGPTHTNLVFDVVVP
-183 KAYGIPG
+183 PG
-190 FQVYVLANGLFV
+190 F
-202 SMQEEGRTI
+202 S
-211 TRPVES
+211 
-217 GDAAGQEHLFG
+217 
-228 QEHLAS
+228 
-234 RAHLASQVRYVPLS
+234 LS
-248 SVHLGR
+248 DSE
-254 VAAVNNLSR
+254 LSR
-263 EIVAQKYTVEEASR
+263 R
-277 KIEQIDKLP
+277 IEQQ
-286 FTSNAVQTLMS
+286 VQTLGS
-297 GLGAGAFCIL
+297 YFCVITV
-307 FGGSLLDSAAAF
+307 DHNYAYIPQSA
-319 LSGLVLWIFVLFLTA
+319 
-334 RGANKI
+334 K
-340 MVNILASALVTAMGV
+340 
-355 LFFHLFSFGD
+355 
-365 SMDMIVIGS
+365 
-374 IVPLLPGVPL
+374 
-384 TNSIRDYLN
+384 
-393 GDYLSGTI
+393 
-401 RMIDAV
+401 
-407 LVACCIAL
+407 
-415 GVGIVLR
+415 
-422 VFQLVTA
+422 

>member
-1 MIEFLIRRFVPDW
+1 MEQSRR
-14 QQVQRTDVR
+14 
-23 ERYGTLAA
+23 A
-31 AVGILSN
+31 
-38 IFLCIIK
+38 
-45 GLIGLFSGSIAV
+45 
-57 TADAVNNL
+57 
-65 SDAGSSVITL
+65 
-75 LAFKIAGKPA
+75 
-85 DEEHPYG
+85 
-92 HARMEYISGM
+92 
-102 AVSFIII
+102 
-109 LLGLELMGS
+109 LELVTRIG
-118 SFEKI
+118 
-123 LHPEEVGVSALTYLV
+123 EV
-138 LIVSIAVKLWQ
+138 
-149 GMFNRNL
+149 
-156 GKRISSEALLKNGGE
+156 LLKNGGE

-228 QEHLAS
+228 QEYLFGQE
-234 RAHLASQVRYVPLS
+234 HLASQVRYVPLS

>member
-156 GKRISSEALLKNGGE
+156 GKRISSEALQATAADSLNDVFSTGAVLLSTLVYQFTAIPIDGWVGMLVA
-171 IFRVQ
+171 IFITVSGVKLIMETGSPLLGQAPDPQMVQELEEKITAYDGVIGIHDLQVHNYGPGRVFATVHAEVPANRDILVSHDIIDNIEREVGLEMNLNLVIHMDPVVTDDERLNQLHAQVQ
-176 QTMQLVA
+176 QIVAGIDSNLSMHDFRAVFGPTHTNLVFDVVVP
-183 KAYGIPG
+183 PG
-190 FQVYVLANGLFV
+190 F
-202 SMQEEGRTI
+202 S
-211 TRPVES
+211 
-217 GDAAGQEHLFG
+217 
-228 QEHLAS
+228 
-234 RAHLASQVRYVPLS
+234 LS
-248 SVHLGR
+248 DSE
-254 VAAVNNLSR
+254 LSR
-263 EIVAQKYTVEEASR
+263 R
-277 KIEQIDKLP
+277 IEQQ
-286 FTSNAVQTLMS
+286 VQTLGS
-297 GLGAGAFCIL
+297 YFC
-307 FGGSLLDSAAAF
+307 
-319 LSGLVLWIFVLFLTA
+319 
-334 RGANKI
+334 
-340 MVNILASALVTAMGV
+340 
-355 LFFHLFSFGD
+355 
-365 SMDMIVIGS
+365 VIT
-374 IVPLLPGVPL
+374 VDHNYAYFPQ
-384 TNSIRDYLN
+384 N
-393 GDYLSGTI
+393 
-401 RMIDAV
+401 AK
-407 LVACCIAL
+407 
-415 GVGIVLR
+415 
-422 VFQLVTA
+422 

>member
-45 GLIGLFSGSIAV
+45 GLIGLFSGSIAI

-156 GKRISSEALLKNGGE
+156 GKRISSEALQATAADSLNDVFSTGAVLLSTLVYQFTAIPIDGWVGMLVA
-171 IFRVQ
+171 IFITVSGVKLIMETGSPLLGQAPDPQMVRELEEKITAYDGVIGIHDLQVHNYGPGRVFATVHVEVPANRDILVSHDIIDNIEREVGHEMNLNLVIHMDPVVTDDERLNQLHAQVQ
-176 QTMQLVA
+176 QIVVGIDSNLSMHDFRAVFGPTHTNLVFDVVVP
-183 KAYGIPG
+183 PG
-190 FQVYVLANGLFV
+190 F
-202 SMQEEGRTI
+202 S
-211 TRPVES
+211 
-217 GDAAGQEHLFG
+217 
-228 QEHLAS
+228 
-234 RAHLASQVRYVPLS
+234 LS
-248 SVHLGR
+248 DSE
-254 VAAVNNLSR
+254 LSR
-263 EIVAQKYTVEEASR
+263 R
-277 KIEQIDKLP
+277 IEQQ
-286 FTSNAVQTLMS
+286 VQTLGS
-297 GLGAGAFCIL
+297 YFC
-307 FGGSLLDSAAAF
+307 
-319 LSGLVLWIFVLFLTA
+319 
-334 RGANKI
+334 
-340 MVNILASALVTAMGV
+340 
-355 LFFHLFSFGD
+355 
-365 SMDMIVIGS
+365 VIT
-374 IVPLLPGVPL
+374 VDHNYAYFPQ
-384 TNSIRDYLN
+384 N
-393 GDYLSGTI
+393 
-401 RMIDAV
+401 AK
-407 LVACCIAL
+407 
-415 GVGIVLR
+415 
-422 VFQLVTA
+422 